1 MNKKLKIGIAI
12 GLIISLIAV
21 IVICILLKNKTYTV
35 TFDSN
40 GGTIVESQSLNRGDT
55 AIKPID
61 PSKDGYKFDGW
72 YLNGEKYYFDSK
84 MKKDIKLEARWIKKG
99 DVETVTVTFD
109 TDGGT
114 KIEAI
119 EVEVGEKI
127 KKPTDPTKEGYV
139 FIEWLLDNNSF
150 NFDTEIVSDIK
161 LKASYKKLEED
172 NVVVTFNSNGGSSV
186 ATQAIKKGEKVSKPA
201 NPTRTGY
208 TFNGWYLGK
217 TKYDFN
223 KEVNSD
229 ITLKAEWTKNQT
241 SGNTGNNNQ
250 TEKPT
255 PIPAPTPEVIKYT
268 VSFNSNGGSA
278 VASQTIIAGGKATK
292 PSDPSRDGYKFIGWM
307 HNGGAY
313 NFDSAVNG
321 NVILTAEWEVIPVLD
336 VYTVKMVVIDG
347 DQSSTE
353 RKVIV
358 YKNGNEITANALYN
372 GDSKIG
378 GYVSK
383 IGGIRVN
390 EAVYNSATD
399 LKVKLNDG
407 SVVSTTK
414 I

>member
-12 GLIISLIAV
+12 GLIISLIAI
-21 IVICILLKNKTYTV
+21 IVICILLKNKTYIV

-84 MKKDIKLEARWIKKG
+84 VKKDIKLEARWIKKG
-99 DVETVTVTFD
+99 DVGTVTVTFD
-109 TDGGT
+109 TDGGS

-119 EVEVGEKI
+119 EIEVGEKI

-139 FIEWLLDNNSF
+139 FVEWLLDNNSF
-150 NFDTEIVSDIK
+150 NFDNGIVSDIK

-172 NVVVTFNSNGGSSV
+172 NVVITFNSNGGSSV

-217 TKYDFN
+217 TIYDFN
-223 KEVNSD
+223 KEINSD
-229 ITLKAEWTKNQT
+229 ITLKAEWTKNET

-255 PIPAPTPEVIKYT
+255 PAPTPEVTKYT

-278 VASQTIIAGGKATK
+278 VASQTIVAGGKATK
-292 PSDPSRDGYKFIGWM
+292 PANPSRDGYKFIGWM

-321 NVILTAEWEVIPVLD
+321 NVILTAEWEVIPVPD
-336 VYTVKMVVIDG
+336 VYTVKMVVIG
-347 DQSSTE
+347 TDQSSTE

-358 YKNGNEITANALYN
+358 YKNGQEITANALYN

-390 EAVYNSATD
+390 ESEYKNATD

-407 SVVSTTK
+407 SVVSATK